1 MENWDTC
8 VEEKKRDE
16 KKKKKKKR
24 KEEVVW
30 MKKKK
35 SVKGK
40 NKIRNK
46 KQEIKIEKFYYNIFT
61 ILS

>member
-16 KKKKKKKR
+16 KKKK
-24 KEEVVW
+24 EVVW
-30 MKKKK
+30 MKKK

-40 NKIRNK
+40 TKIRNK
-46 KQEIKIEKFYYNIFT
+46 KLKLRNST
-61 ILS
+61 IIYSQYFHNKS